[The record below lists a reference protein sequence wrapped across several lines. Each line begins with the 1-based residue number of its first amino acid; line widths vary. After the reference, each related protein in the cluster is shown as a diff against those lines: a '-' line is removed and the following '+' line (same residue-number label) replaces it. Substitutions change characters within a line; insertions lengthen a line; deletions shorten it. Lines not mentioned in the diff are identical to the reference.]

1 MAVSNIDKIVAKEEA
16 RVFGGNP
23 TVAEFFAEAE
33 KKKIVIFQSFDVPEE
48 GVQTCATV
56 GLHEVNIGL
65 VSMGK
70 KLRVEIVG
78 AIDKEVENYDSL
90 IAALAFD
97 IMDAKRCFPGFVI
110 EDVISEFVPDSEMK
124 HILLTN
130 PSVWEDLETMELDDR
145 LIAWLMAVPI
155 SESECEY
162 ARRNGTDAL
171 EDVLEENEADIWDIY
186 RESVI

>member
-23 TVAEFFAEAE
+23 TVAEYFDEAE
-33 KKKIVIFQSFDVPEE
+33 KKKIAIFQSLNVPDE
-48 GVQTCATV
+48 GLQTCATV
-56 GLHEVNIGL
+56 GLHEVDIGM

-70 KLRVEIVG
+70 KLRVEVAG
-78 AIDKEVENYDSL
+78 AIDLRVEQYPNIMST
-90 IAALAFD
+90 IAFN
-97 IMDAKRCFPGFVI
+97 IMDAKRCRPGFI
-110 EDVISEFVPDSEMK
+110 LCDVIPLYIPDTDMK

-130 PSVWEDLETMELDDR
+130 PSVWEDLKTMELEDR

-155 SESECEY
+155 SESEWEY